1 MEEPE
6 SVVALVVAGFGKTMA
21 FSRADSRSAKDA
33 RLVLGVSFVD
43 ALLAEVS
50 VSCGVAMNAT
60 LSILENSKALKA
72 KAVAPKCKTKRLRA
86 LMMLSGRRPK
96 YACALAAQ

>member
-6 SVVALVVAGFGKTMA
+6 SVVALVVAGFGETMA
-21 FSRADSRSAKDA
+21 FSSADSRSAKDA

-50 VSCGVAMNAT
+50 VSCGVAMDAT
-60 LSILENSKALKA
+60 MSIQARKEMQLHPN
-72 KAVAPKCKTKRLRA
+72 VKR
-86 LMMLSGRRPK
+86 SG
-96 YACALAAQ
+96 CAR

>member
-6 SVVALVVAGFGKTMA
+6 SVVALIVAGFRVTTA
-21 FSRADSRSAKDA
+21 FSSADSRSAKDA

-50 VSCGVAMNAT
+50 VSCAVAMDAT
-60 LSILENSKALKA
+60 LSIQATKALKTN
-72 KAVAPKCKTKRLRA
+72 AVAAKCKAKRLRTVA
-86 LMMLSGRRPK
+86 MLSGRRPK
-96 YACALAAQ
+96 YACAFVAQ

>member
-1 MEEPE
+1 
-6 SVVALVVAGFGKTMA
+6 MA
-21 FSRADSRSAKDA
+21 FSSADSRSAKDA

-43 ALLAEVS
+43 ALLADVS
-50 VSCGVAMNAT
+50 VSCEVAMDAT

-72 KAVAPKCKTKRLRA
+72 NATKRLRE

-96 YACALAAQ
+96 YVCPLASQ